1 MSSLSNLQLFTLV
14 SCVFF
19 IVILAVRTIKIIR
32 TPLHLRWEL
41 MPIPHEKGRYYYGGS
56 RYEEIDHWKKPAE
69 KSSLT
74 ELKAMI
80 EEIVFIKSLFKRNRQ
95 LWWFSYPFHT
105 GLYFLIC
112 YLFLLVTG
120 AIAENNGVTIAA
132 DSGIFGTIVHYLTV
146 FCGFSGLILGITGA
160 AGLLVKR
167 ITRKEL
173 RLYSAP
179 ADYFNLVFFLIVMI
193 TGFIVWMTG
202 DRSFTMARSYIA
214 GIFSLTPVNSMNAA
228 MMLHIFFAGT
238 LLIYLPFTHMIH
250 FMAKYFAYHHVRW
263 ADEPNISGS
272 RVEKRVIKQLG
283 YKLKWS
289 ASHVKQGG
297 TWADAAKDT
306 ERDANGK
313 NN

>member
-19 IVILAVRTIKIIR
+19 IVILAFRTIKIIR

-56 RYEEIDHWKKPAE
+56 RYEKIDHWKKPAE

-74 ELKAMI
+74 ELTAML
-80 EEIVFIKSLFKRNRQ
+80 EEIIFIKSLFKRNRQ

-146 FCGFSGLILGITGA
+146 FCGFSGLILSITGA

-167 ITRKEL
+167 MTRKEL
-173 RLYSAP
+173 RLYSTP
-179 ADYFNLVFFLIVMI
+179 SDYFNLVFFLIVMI
-193 TGFIVWMTG
+193 TGFI
-202 DRSFTMARSYIA
+202 A
-214 GIFSLTPVNSMNAA
+214 
-228 MMLHIFFAGT
+228 T

-250 FMAKYFAYHHVRW
+250 FMAKYFAYHRVRW
-263 ADEPNISGS
+263 ADEPNTSGS
-272 RVEKRVIKQLG
+272 KVEKHVIKQLG
-283 YKLKWS
+283 YKVSWS

-297 TWADAAKDT
+297 TWADIAKDT